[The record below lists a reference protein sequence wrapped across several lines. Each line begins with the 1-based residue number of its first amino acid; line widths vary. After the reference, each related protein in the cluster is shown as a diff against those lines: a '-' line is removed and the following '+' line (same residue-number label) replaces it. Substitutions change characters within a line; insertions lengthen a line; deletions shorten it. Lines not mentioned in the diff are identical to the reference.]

1 MLNTA
6 ELEYKV
12 MDTVSPVVQEAL
24 LKLVQQIVISLP
36 EMEGLQ
42 LMDEL
47 KMIASGCYDVGA
59 GRDRSKDN

>member
-1 MLNTA
+1 MLTRA
-6 ELEYKV
+6 DFEGQV
-12 MDTVSPVVQEAL
+12 MDTIPPIIQEAL
-24 LKLVQQIVISLP
+24 LRLVQQIVISLP

-47 KMIASGCYDVGA
+47 KMIASNCYDVGE